1 LVEARLGVGRMT
13 RNQAA
18 TAARAEEPGI
28 LQADRFL
35 SRQDLRSRVN
45 RAAGGFVSMGLS
57 AGDTIAVLMRN
68 DIAFLEVSLA
78 AIEMGAYA
86 VPINWHATSVEIDYI
101 LRDCGARVLVAHA
114 DLLTPLAPEIL
125 SGIEVFAVPT
135 PSDLIT
141 TYRIDMRKAASR
153 TPATDWHQWLP
164 TQPEHGGGARPVAQS
179 MLYTSG
185 TTGVPKGVRRF
196 APTGE
201 QKTLMEETRRI
212 VYGVVPGA
220 RVLIPGPLYHGAP
233 NGIAISAATVADLV
247 VLMARFEP
255 EPLLALIDKHRID
268 CIFLV
273 PTMFVRLL
281 ALPAEVRTKYDLSS
295 LRFVLHAAAP
305 CPVDIKRRMIDWW
318 GPVINEFYGG
328 TESGPIAFCDSLD
341 WLRRP
346 GTVGRVLERAV
357 VRIVDDNG
365 TDCPAGV
372 PGEIFA
378 RLCHY
383 PDFTYHGQE
392 QKRREIER
400 EGLITLGDI
409 GYWDDDGFL
418 FLCDRKRDM
427 VIIGGA
433 NVYPAEIESVLTAM
447 PGVKDCAVFGIPDA
461 EYGESLL
468 ALVEPHHDA
477 SLGSAEVMAYLRESL
492 SGFKVPRHIE
502 IRRGLPRE
510 DSGKILKR
518 LLRAPYWEAAGRQI

>member
-1 LVEARLGVGRMT
+1 MT
-13 RNQAA
+13 SHQAIA
-18 TAARAEEPGI
+18 HAEEPGI
-28 LQADRFL
+28 LQSGRFL
-35 SRQDLRSRVN
+35 SRRDLRSRAS
-45 RAAGGFVSMGLS
+45 RAAGGFVSMGLKS
-57 AGDTIAVLMRN
+57 GDTVAVLMRN
-68 DIAFLEVSLA
+68 DTAFLEVSLA

-86 VPINWHATSVEIDYI
+86 VPINWHATRQEIDHI
-101 LRDCGARVLVAHA
+101 LRDCGARVLVAHT
-114 DLLTPLAPEIL
+114 DLLAPLGPDVL
-125 SGIEVFAVPT
+125 SGIEVFAVAT
-135 PSDLIT
+135 PSDLVT
-141 TYRIDMRKAASR
+141 TYRIDVQEAASR
-153 TPATDWHQWLP
+153 TPLKDWYQWLQA
-164 TQPEHGGGARPVAQS
+164 QPEHRGGARSVAQS

-201 QKTLMEETRRI
+201 QKTLMEETRRV

-220 RVLIPGPLYHGAP
+220 RLLIPGPLYHGAP
-233 NGIAISAATVADLV
+233 NGIAISAAMVADLV
-247 VLMARFEP
+247 VLMPRFEP
-255 EPLLALIDKHRID
+255 QPLLALIEKHRID
-268 CIFLV
+268 CVFLV

-281 ALPAEVRTKYDLSS
+281 ALPAAVRTKYDLSS
-295 LRFVLHAAAP
+295 LRFALHGAAP

-328 TESGPIAFCDSLD
+328 TESGPIAFCDSAA
-341 WLRRP
+341 WLQRP
-346 GTVGRVLERAV
+346 GTVGRVLERAAL
-357 VRIVDDNG
+357 RIVDDNG
-365 TDCPAGV
+365 ADCPAGV

-378 RLCHY
+378 RLSHY

-392 QKRREIER
+392 QRRREIER

-409 GYWDDDGFL
+409 GYRDDDGFL

-477 SLGSAEVMAYLRESL
+477 SLGSAEVISHLRERL
-492 SGFKVPRHIE
+492 SGFKVPRHVE
-502 IRRGLPRE
+502 IRSGLPRE